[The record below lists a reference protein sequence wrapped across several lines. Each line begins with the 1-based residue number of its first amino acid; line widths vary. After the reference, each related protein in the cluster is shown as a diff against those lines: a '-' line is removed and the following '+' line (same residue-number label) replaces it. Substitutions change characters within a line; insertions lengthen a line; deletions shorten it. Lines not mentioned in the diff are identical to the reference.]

1 MFNFSLANISARLR
15 AMPMVL
21 LTIAF
26 IVGIVVGASYQVHW
40 AVWLVLGVV
49 SLVVAYWYRVVVLA
63 VLFAFGGFI
72 YTINSYDLLPSNQQL
87 RLVVEVTDEGIDYGR
102 FSTCAAEVI
111 RCQGHTCRSRVR
123 LTTDSLVA
131 LRQGDIVEF
140 YGRVRPFKPEDSSYA
155 ASMARQGYSGRVS
168 LRHGAIVH
176 YIPASRQSLHGRAV
190 ERLKRLT
197 PQSAGRDVA
206 LSVTLGSRTI
216 SGTELAKSYSLSG
229 ASHLLAVSGLHVGL
243 VFVLL
248 NILLAP
254 FSFLWRGNIV
264 RAVVV
269 VAMVWVYVALCG
281 YPTSAIRAA
290 IMFSV
295 LQLSYIAKSR
305 HLPENSLCATAF
317 IMLAFNPY
325 MLFELSFELSFV
337 AVMAILFVARPII
350 SAVRCR
356 GWAKSVVDML
366 AISTACVIATAPL
379 VSNSF
384 GVVSLLSIVVTPLAL
399 VASQVIIVCNIAAL
413 VLPEAAAHITAQSA
427 AWCGAVQNNI
437 VEWFVSTGFG
447 YAEYRMDSDAMTLCY
462 TLLALLVLLSLGIGW
477 EKGTQK

>member
-1 MFNFSLANISARLR
+1 MLPLTLALIC
-15 AMPMVL
+15 
-21 LTIAF
+21 
-26 IVGIVVGASYQVHW
+26 GIVVSAHFVVHW
-40 AVWLVLGVV
+40 AVWLALCGV
-49 SLVVAYWYRVVVLA
+49 SLVVARWYRVVVLA
-63 VLFAFGGFI
+63 ALFAFGGFI
-72 YTINSYDLLPSNQQL
+72 YTVHSFDILPHNHRL

-102 FSTCAAEVI
+102 FSTCAANVLM
-111 RCQGHTCRSRVR
+111 CQGDICRARVR
-123 LTTDSLVA
+123 LTTDSLTL

-140 YGRVRPFKPEDSSYA
+140 YGRVRPFKPEDSDYA
-155 ASMARQGYSGRVS
+155 RSMARQGYSGRVTVH
-168 LRHGAIVH
+168 RGAIVSH
-176 YIPASRQSLHGRAV
+176 TPAPTRSLHSRAV
-190 ERLKRLT
+190 ERLKGLT

-206 LSVTLGSRTI
+206 Q
-216 SGTELAKSYSLSG
+216 EYSLSG

-248 NILLAP
+248 NMLLFPLAY
-254 FSFLWRGNIV
+254 LWRGNII
-264 RAVVV
+264 RAVAV

-317 IMLAFNPY
+317 IMLAFDPY

-337 AVMAILFVARPII
+337 AVMAILFIARPII
-350 SAVRCR
+350 SAVHCR
-356 GWAKSVVDML
+356 GFVGGIVDAL
-366 AISTACVIATAPL
+366 AISTACVVSTAPL

-399 VASQVIIVCNIAAL
+399 VTSQVIIVCNIAAL
-413 VLPEAAAHITAQSA
+413 VLPEAVARITAQSA
-427 AWCGAVQNNI
+427 AWCGTVQNSI

-447 YAEYRMDSDAMTLCY
+447 YAEYRVDNTAMTLCY
-462 TLLALLVLLSLGIGW
+462 TLLALLVLLSLGIRW
-477 EKGTQK
+477 EKRK